1 MKKLVACLLSVAT
14 MVATLYTP
22 AFAYEGQPLG
32 RNVAYNRTVNVSNSF
47 NTNEYNK
54 PDFLTDGNLERGYQ
68 TACVSS
74 NKDNPYED
82 PQTWS
87 IDLGRSYEI
96 DKIVLYW
103 ENAAAK
109 KYKIYVSENKTDW
122 MEVASEEAGEKGRF
136 KYDFAP
142 TNARYVKIELEE
154 RTMEIYGYCMYE
166 WQIFTVGSVE
176 EKEMPNLAKNATAVA
191 SSDDGE
197 NSAEKAIDGDEGTM
211 WRTEYIQDPTVTDE
225 EKADENIT
233 LSWNSPQTFDTVK
246 VKWGG
251 GYMKGY
257 KLQTS
262 DDGETWTDMYEVTSG
277 IASEYRNIRLKEAVT
292 TSHLRLQGITFGAYC
307 FEIYEIQVYDQTNV
321 PVESINLNYT
331 SKKLN
336 LDKEEDNKVELEYK
350 LSPFNTSQT
359 DIVWSSSN
367 EAVAEVKN
375 GVVTGKS
382 VGTAIITIASK
393 DNPNVNKECIVNV
406 SRELDKSTVT
416 AVKSDNNIRVNWSR
430 VAHASSYILSRYNKI
445 TGFVGKVYEGSD
457 TEFEDKDLLSG
468 KYVYTV
474 TAVVDKNDANANLYS
489 NSISEESEAV
499 IIPEPVTGIE
509 VANDYK
515 HMGLFVGGSG
525 KIRYSVLPGNATNTN
540 VTFKSLNEKVATVDA
555 NGVVTGVSE
564 GNADIVITTEEG
576 GFEAKC
582 TVRVDGI
589 DARGIERVGDKTVTM
604 GLNQTRQLQ
613 VKITPSDTTN
623 KNVQWTSSNNSVATV
638 DSNGVVTSKNSGSTI
653 ITATTHNGL
662 KTEFFIEVETP
673 VTNITLN
680 SNEINLNPGGT
691 FKLDA
696 TVNPSN
702 ASNKNIKWISANES
716 IATVDQSGNVAA
728 DVAGTTYISAVS
740 ADGKVVATCTV
751 NVSKPVVT
759 KPAKVKIKSAKKK
772 GKKVTLKWKKISDA
786 AGYVVYMKTN
796 SGKFK
801 AVKTVK
807 KAKKV
812 KAVISL
818 KKGNKYSFKIRA
830 YKLDEETNVYG
841 AYSKIKKVQIGQ
853 LLSKISF
860 MPRISR
866 NS

>member
-87 IDLGRSYEI
+87 MDLGRSYEI
-96 DKIVLYW
+96 DKVVLYW

-176 EKEMPNLAKNATAVA
+176 EKEMPNLAENATAVS

-225 EKADENIT
+225 EKANENIT

-336 LDKEEDNKVELEYK
+336 LDKKEDNKVELEYN
-350 LSPFNTSQT
+350 LAPSNTSQT
-359 DIVWSSSN
+359 DVVWSSSN

-375 GVVTGKS
+375 GVVAGKS
-382 VGTAIITIASK
+382 VGRADITIASK
-393 DNPNVNKECIVNV
+393 DNPNVKKTCVVYV
-406 SRELDKSTVT
+406 SKELDKSKVT
-416 AVKSDNNIRVNWSR
+416 AVRNDKNINVNWTK
-430 VAHASSYILSRYNKI
+430 VAHASSYVLSRYNKS
-445 TGFVGKVYEGSD
+445 TGIVNDIYEG
-457 TEFEDKDLLSG
+457 TYTAFEDKDLTSG

-474 TAVVDKNDANANLYS
+474 KAIVDENAADANLYS
-489 NSISEESEAV
+489 NSVSEESEAV
-499 IIPEPVTGIE
+499 IIPESVTGIE
-509 VANDYK
+509 VANDYQ

-525 KIRYSVLPGNATNTN
+525 KIRYSVLPSNATNTN

-638 DSNGVVTSKNSGSTI
+638 DSNGVVISKNSGSTI

-716 IATVDQSGNVAA
+716 IATVDKSGNVTA

-807 KAKKV
+807 KAKTV

-841 AYSKIKKVQIGQ
+841 AYSKIKKV
-853 LLSKISF
+853 K
-860 MPRISR
+860 M
-866 NS
+866 

>member
-87 IDLGRSYEI
+87 MDLGRSYEI
-96 DKIVLYW
+96 DKVVLYW

-109 KYKIYVSENKTDW
+109 KYKIYVSENKIDW

-176 EKEMPNLAKNATAVA
+176 EKEMPNLAENATAVS

-225 EKADENIT
+225 EKANENIT

-257 KLQTS
+257 KLQIS

-336 LDKEEDNKVELEYK
+336 LDKKEDNKVELEYN
-350 LSPFNTSQT
+350 LAPSNTSQT
-359 DIVWSSSN
+359 DVVWSSSN

-375 GVVTGKS
+375 GVVAGKS
-382 VGTAIITIASK
+382 VGRADITIASK
-393 DNPNVNKECIVNV
+393 DNPNVKKTCVVYV
-406 SRELDKSTVT
+406 SKELDKSKVT
-416 AVKSDNNIRVNWSR
+416 AVRNDKNINVNWTK
-430 VAHASSYILSRYNKI
+430 VAHASSYVLSRYNKS
-445 TGFVGKVYEGSD
+445 TGIVNDIYEGTD
-457 TEFEDKDLLSG
+457 TTFEDKDLTSG

-474 TAVVDKNDANANLYS
+474 KAIVDENAADANLYS
-489 NSISEESEAV
+489 NSVSEESEAV
-499 IIPEPVTGIE
+499 IIPESVTGIE
-509 VANDYK
+509 VANDYQ

-525 KIRYSVLPGNATNTN
+525 KIRYSVLPSNATNTN

-638 DSNGVVTSKNSGSTI
+638 DSNGVVISKNSGSTI

-673 VTNITLN
+673 VTSITLN

-716 IATVDQSGNVAA
+716 IATVDQSGNVTA

-740 ADGKVVATCTV
+740 ADGKVVATCTL

-807 KAKKV
+807 KAKTV

-841 AYSKIKKVQIGQ
+841 AYSKIKKV
-853 LLSKISF
+853 K
-860 MPRISR
+860 M
-866 NS
+866 

>member
-32 RNVAYNRTVNVSNSF
+32 RNVAYKRTVNVSNSF

-87 IDLGRSYEI
+87 MDLGRSYEI
-96 DKIVLYW
+96 DKVVLYW

-176 EKEMPNLAKNATAVA
+176 EKEMPNLAENATAVS

-225 EKADENIT
+225 EKANENIT

-336 LDKEEDNKVELEYK
+336 LDKKEDNKVELEYN
-350 LSPFNTSQT
+350 LAPSNTSQT
-359 DIVWSSSN
+359 DVVWSSSN

-375 GVVTGKS
+375 GVVAGKS
-382 VGTAIITIASK
+382 VGRADITIASK
-393 DNPNVNKECIVNV
+393 DNPNVKKTCVVYV
-406 SRELDKSTVT
+406 SKELDKSKVT
-416 AVKSDNNIRVNWSR
+416 AVINDKNINVNWTK
-430 VAHASSYILSRYNKI
+430 VAHASSYVLSRYNKS
-445 TGFVGKVYEGSD
+445 TGIVNDIYEGTD
-457 TEFEDKDLLSG
+457 TAFEDKDLTSG

-474 TAVVDKNDANANLYS
+474 KAIVDENAADANLYS
-489 NSISEESEAV
+489 NSVSEESEAV
-499 IIPEPVTGIE
+499 IIPESVTGIE
-509 VANDYK
+509 VANDYQ

-525 KIRYSVLPGNATNTN
+525 KIRYSVIPSNATNTN
-540 VTFKSLNEKVATVDA
+540 VTFKSLNEKVAIVDA

-638 DSNGVVTSKNSGSTI
+638 DSNGVVISKNSGSTI

-716 IATVDQSGNVAA
+716 IATVDQSGNVTA

-807 KAKKV
+807 KAKTV

-841 AYSKIKKVQIGQ
+841 AYSKIKKV
-853 LLSKISF
+853 K
-860 MPRISR
+860 M
-866 NS
+866 

>member
-14 MVATLYTP
+14 MVATLYIP

-87 IDLGRSYEI
+87 MDLGRSYEI
-96 DKIVLYW
+96 DKVVLYW

-176 EKEMPNLAKNATAVA
+176 EKEMPNLAENATAVA

-225 EKADENIT
+225 EKANENIT

-336 LDKEEDNKVELEYK
+336 LDKKEDNKVELEYNIAP
-350 LSPFNTSQT
+350 SNTSQT
-359 DIVWSSSN
+359 DVVWSSSN

-375 GVVTGKS
+375 GVVAGKS
-382 VGTAIITIASK
+382 VGRADITIASK
-393 DNPNVNKECIVNV
+393 DNPNVKKTCVVYV
-406 SRELDKSTVT
+406 SKELDKSKVT
-416 AVKSDNNIRVNWSR
+416 AVRNDKNINVNWTK
-430 VAHASSYILSRYNKI
+430 VAHASSYVLSRYNKS
-445 TGFVGKVYEGSD
+445 TGIVNDIYEGTD
-457 TEFEDKDLLSG
+457 TAFEDKDLTSG

-474 TAVVDKNDANANLYS
+474 KAIVDENAADANLYS
-489 NSISEESEAV
+489 NSVSEESEAV
-499 IIPEPVTGIE
+499 IIPESVTGIE
-509 VANDYK
+509 VANDYQ

-525 KIRYSVLPGNATNTN
+525 KIRYSVLPSNATNTN
-540 VTFKSLNEKVATVDA
+540 VTFKSLNEKVAIVDA

-638 DSNGVVTSKNSGSTI
+638 DSNGVVISKNSGSTI

-716 IATVDQSGNVAA
+716 IATVDQSGNVTA

-807 KAKKV
+807 KAKTV

-841 AYSKIKKVQIGQ
+841 AYSKIKKV
-853 LLSKISF
+853 K
-860 MPRISR
+860 M
-866 NS
+866 

>member
-87 IDLGRSYEI
+87 MDLGRSYEI
-96 DKIVLYW
+96 DKVVLYW

-176 EKEMPNLAKNATAVA
+176 EKEMPNLAENATAVS

-225 EKADENIT
+225 EKANENIT

-257 KLQTS
+257 KLQIS

-336 LDKEEDNKVELEYK
+336 LDKEEDNKVELEYN
-350 LSPFNTSQT
+350 LAPSNTSQT
-359 DIVWSSSN
+359 DVVWSSSN

-375 GVVTGKS
+375 GVVAGKS
-382 VGTAIITIASK
+382 VGRADITIASK
-393 DNPNVNKECIVNV
+393 DNPNVKKTCVVYV
-406 SRELDKSTVT
+406 SKELDKSKVT
-416 AVKSDNNIRVNWSR
+416 AVRNDKNINVNWTK
-430 VAHASSYILSRYNKI
+430 VAHASSYVLSRYNKS
-445 TGFVGKVYEGSD
+445 TGIVNDIYEGTD
-457 TEFEDKDLLSG
+457 TAFEDKDLTSG

-474 TAVVDKNDANANLYS
+474 KAIVDENDADANLYS
-489 NSISEESEAV
+489 NSVSEESEAV
-499 IIPEPVTGIE
+499 IIPESVTGIE
-509 VANDYK
+509 VANDYQ

-525 KIRYSVLPGNATNTN
+525 KIRYSVLPSNATNTN
-540 VTFKSLNEKVATVDA
+540 VTFKSLNEKVAIVDA

-589 DARGIERVGDKTVTM
+589 YARGIERVGDKTVTM

-638 DSNGVVTSKNSGSTI
+638 DSNGVVISKNSGSTI

-716 IATVDQSGNVAA
+716 IATVDQSGNVTA

-740 ADGKVVATCTV
+740 ADGKVIATCTV

-807 KAKKV
+807 KAKTV

-841 AYSKIKKVQIGQ
+841 AYSKIKKV
-853 LLSKISF
+853 K
-860 MPRISR
+860 M
-866 NS
+866 

>member
-87 IDLGRSYEI
+87 MDLGRSYEI
-96 DKIVLYW
+96 DKVVLYW

-176 EKEMPNLAKNATAVA
+176 EKEMPNLAENATAVA

-225 EKADENIT
+225 EKANENIT

-336 LDKEEDNKVELEYK
+336 LDKEEDNKVELEYN
-350 LSPFNTSQT
+350 LAPSNTSQT
-359 DIVWSSSN
+359 DVVWSSSN

-375 GVVTGKS
+375 GVVAGKS
-382 VGTAIITIASK
+382 VGRADITIVSK
-393 DNPNVNKECIVNV
+393 DNPNVKKTCVVYV
-406 SRELDKSTVT
+406 SKELDKSKVT
-416 AVKSDNNIRVNWSR
+416 AVRNDKNINVNWTK
-430 VAHASSYILSRYNKI
+430 VAHASSYVLSRYNKS
-445 TGFVGKVYEGSD
+445 TGIVNDIYEGTD
-457 TEFEDKDLLSG
+457 TAFEDKDLTSG

-474 TAVVDKNDANANLYS
+474 KAIVDENAADANLYS
-489 NSISEESEAV
+489 NSVSEESEAV

-509 VANDYK
+509 VANDYQ

-525 KIRYSVLPGNATNTN
+525 KIRYSVLPSNATNTN
-540 VTFKSLNEKVATVDA
+540 VTFKSLNEKVAIVDA

-716 IATVDQSGNVAA
+716 IATVDQSGNVTA

-807 KAKKV
+807 KAKTV

-841 AYSKIKKVQIGQ
+841 AYSKIKKV
-853 LLSKISF
+853 K
-860 MPRISR
+860 M
-866 NS
+866 

>member
-14 MVATLYTP
+14 MVTTLYTP

-87 IDLGRSYEI
+87 MDLGRSYEI
-96 DKIVLYW
+96 DKVVLYW

-176 EKEMPNLAKNATAVA
+176 EKEMPNLAENATAVA

-262 DDGETWTDMYEVTSG
+262 DDGEAWTGMYEVTSG

-336 LDKEEDNKVELEYK
+336 LDKEEDNKVELEYN
-350 LSPFNTSQT
+350 LSPSNTSQT

-375 GVVTGKS
+375 GVVAGKS
-382 VGTAIITIASK
+382 VGRADITIASK
-393 DNPNVNKECIVNV
+393 DNPNVKKACVVYV
-406 SRELDKSTVT
+406 SKELDKSKVT
-416 AVKSDNNIRVNWSR
+416 AVRNDKNINVNWTK
-430 VAHASSYILSRYNKI
+430 VAHASSYVLSRYNKI
-445 TGFVGKVYEGSD
+445 TGIVNDIYEGTD
-457 TEFEDKDLLSG
+457 TAFEDKDLTSG

-474 TAVVDKNDANANLYS
+474 KAILDENEADANLYS
-489 NSISEESEAV
+489 NSVSEESEAV

-509 VANDYK
+509 VANDYQ

-716 IATVDQSGNVAA
+716 IATVDQSGNVTA

-841 AYSKIKKVQIGQ
+841 AYSKIKKV
-853 LLSKISF
+853 K
-860 MPRISR
+860 M
-866 NS
+866 

>member
-87 IDLGRSYEI
+87 MDLGRSYEI
-96 DKIVLYW
+96 DKVVLYW

-176 EKEMPNLAKNATAVA
+176 EKEMPNLAENATAVA

-225 EKADENIT
+225 EKANENIT

-262 DDGETWTDMYEVTSG
+262 DDGEAWTDMYEGTSG

-321 PVESINLNYT
+321 PVENINLNYT

-336 LDKEEDNKVELEYK
+336 LDKEEDNKVELEYN
-350 LSPFNTSQT
+350 LAPSNTSQT
-359 DIVWSSSN
+359 DVVWSSSN

-375 GVVTGKS
+375 GVVAGKS
-382 VGTAIITIASK
+382 VGRADITIASK
-393 DNPNVNKECIVNV
+393 DNPNVKKTCVVYV
-406 SRELDKSTVT
+406 SKELDNSKVT
-416 AVKSDNNIRVNWSR
+416 AVRNDKNINVNWTK
-430 VAHASSYILSRYNKI
+430 VAHASSYVLSRYNKS
-445 TGFVGKVYEGSD
+445 TGIVNDIYEGTD
-457 TEFEDKDLLSG
+457 TGFEDKDLTSG

-474 TAVVDKNDANANLYS
+474 KAIVDENAADANLYS
-489 NSISEESEAV
+489 NSVSEESEAV
-499 IIPEPVTGIE
+499 IIPESVTGIE
-509 VANDYK
+509 VANDYQ

-525 KIRYSVLPGNATNTN
+525 KIRYSVLPSNATNTN
-540 VTFKSLNEKVATVDA
+540 VTFKSLNEKVAIVDA

-638 DSNGVVTSKNSGSTI
+638 DSNGVVISKNSGSTI

-716 IATVDQSGNVAA
+716 IATVDQSGNVTA

-807 KAKKV
+807 KAKTV

-841 AYSKIKKVQIGQ
+841 AYSKIKKV
-853 LLSKISF
+853 K
-860 MPRISR
+860 M
-866 NS
+866 

>member
-87 IDLGRSYEI
+87 MDLGRSYEI
-96 DKIVLYW
+96 DKVVLYW

-176 EKEMPNLAKNATAVA
+176 EKEMPNLAENAKAVS

-225 EKADENIT
+225 EKANENIT

-336 LDKEEDNKVELEYK
+336 LDKEEDNKVELEYN
-350 LSPFNTSQT
+350 LAPSNTSQP
-359 DIVWSSSN
+359 DVVWSSSN

-375 GVVTGKS
+375 GVVVGKS
-382 VGTAIITIASK
+382 VGRADITIASK
-393 DNPNVNKECIVNV
+393 DNPNVKKTCVVYV
-406 SRELDKSTVT
+406 SKELDKSKVT
-416 AVKSDNNIRVNWSR
+416 AVRNDKNINVNWTK
-430 VAHASSYILSRYNKI
+430 VAHASSYVLSRYNKS
-445 TGFVGKVYEGSD
+445 TGIVNDIYEGTD
-457 TEFEDKDLLSG
+457 TAFEDKDLTSG

-474 TAVVDKNDANANLYS
+474 KAIVDENDADANLYS
-489 NSISEESEAV
+489 NSVSEESEAV
-499 IIPEPVTGIE
+499 IIPESVTGIE
-509 VANDYK
+509 VANDYQ

-525 KIRYSVLPGNATNTN
+525 KIRYSVLPSNATNTN
-540 VTFKSLNEKVATVDA
+540 VTFKSLNEKVAIVDA

-680 SNEINLNPGGT
+680 SNEINLNQGGT

-716 IATVDQSGNVAA
+716 IATVDQSGNVTA

-740 ADGKVVATCTV
+740 ADGKVIATCTV

-807 KAKKV
+807 KAKTV

-841 AYSKIKKVQIGQ
+841 AYSKIKKV
-853 LLSKISF
+853 K
-860 MPRISR
+860 M
-866 NS
+866 

>member
-489 NSISEESEAV
+489 NSIREESEAV

-841 AYSKIKKVQIGQ
+841 AYSKIKKV
-853 LLSKISF
+853 K
-860 MPRISR
+860 M
-866 NS
+866 

>member
-68 TACVSS
+68 TACISS

-87 IDLGRSYEI
+87 MDLGRSYEI
-96 DKIVLYW
+96 DKVILYW

-176 EKEMPNLAKNATAVA
+176 EKEVPNLAENATAVA

-211 WRTEYIQDPTVTDE
+211 WRTEYIQDQTVTDE
-225 EKADENIT
+225 EKANENIT

-336 LDKEEDNKVELEYK
+336 LDKEEDNKVELEYNIAP
-350 LSPFNTSQT
+350 SNTSQT
-359 DIVWSSSN
+359 DVVWSSSN

-375 GVVTGKS
+375 GVVAGKS
-382 VGTAIITIASK
+382 VGRADITIASK
-393 DNPNVNKECIVNV
+393 DNQNVKKTCVVYV
-406 SRELDKSTVT
+406 SKELDKSKVT
-416 AVKSDNNIRVNWSR
+416 AVRNDKNINVNWTK
-430 VAHASSYILSRYNKI
+430 VAYASSYVLSRYNKI
-445 TGFVGKVYEGSD
+445 TGIVNDIYEGTD
-457 TEFEDKDLLSG
+457 TAFEDKDLTSG

-474 TAVVDKNDANANLYS
+474 KAILDENEADANLYS
-489 NSISEESEAV
+489 NSVSEESEAV

-509 VANDYK
+509 VANDYQ

-662 KTEFFIEVETP
+662 KTEFFIEVETS

-740 ADGKVVATCTV
+740 ADGKAVATCTV

-807 KAKKV
+807 KAKTV

-841 AYSKIKKVQIGQ
+841 AYSKIKKV
-853 LLSKISF
+853 K
-860 MPRISR
+860 M
-866 NS
+866 

>member
-82 PQTWS
+82 SQTWS
-87 IDLGRSYEI
+87 MDLGRSYEI
-96 DKIVLYW
+96 DKVVLYW

-176 EKEMPNLAKNATAVA
+176 EKEMPNLAENATAVS

-225 EKADENIT
+225 EKANENIT

-257 KLQTS
+257 KLQIS

-292 TSHLRLQGITFGAYC
+292 TSHLRLQCITFGAYC

-336 LDKEEDNKVELEYK
+336 LDKEEDNKVELEYN
-350 LSPFNTSQT
+350 LAPSNTSQT
-359 DIVWSSSN
+359 DVVWSSSN

-375 GVVTGKS
+375 GVVAGKS
-382 VGTAIITIASK
+382 VGRADITIASK
-393 DNPNVNKECIVNV
+393 DNPNVKKTCVVYV
-406 SRELDKSTVT
+406 SKELDKSKVT
-416 AVKSDNNIRVNWSR
+416 AVRNDKNINVNWTK
-430 VAHASSYILSRYNKI
+430 VAHASSYVLSRYNKS
-445 TGFVGKVYEGSD
+445 TGIVNDIYEGTD
-457 TEFEDKDLLSG
+457 TTFEDKDLTSG

-474 TAVVDKNDANANLYS
+474 KAIVDENAADANLYS
-489 NSISEESEAV
+489 NSVSEESEAV
-499 IIPEPVTGIE
+499 IIPESVTGIE
-509 VANDYK
+509 VANDYQ

-525 KIRYSVLPGNATNTN
+525 KIRYSVLPSNATNTN

-638 DSNGVVTSKNSGSTI
+638 DSNGVVISKNSGSTI

-716 IATVDQSGNVAA
+716 IATVDQSGNVTA

-807 KAKKV
+807 KAKTV

-841 AYSKIKKVQIGQ
+841 AYSKIKKV
-853 LLSKISF
+853 K
-860 MPRISR
+860 M
-866 NS
+866 

>member
-87 IDLGRSYEI
+87 MDLGRSYEI
-96 DKIVLYW
+96 DKVVLYW

-176 EKEMPNLAKNATAVA
+176 EKEMPNLAENATAVA

-225 EKADENIT
+225 EKANENIT

-331 SKKLN
+331 SKNLN
-336 LDKEEDNKVELEYK
+336 LDKEEDNKVELEYNIAP
-350 LSPFNTSQT
+350 SNTSQT
-359 DIVWSSSN
+359 DVVWSSSN

-375 GVVTGKS
+375 GVVAGKS
-382 VGTAIITIASK
+382 VGRADITIASK
-393 DNPNVNKECIVNV
+393 DNPNVKKTCVVYV
-406 SRELDKSTVT
+406 SKELDKSKVT
-416 AVKSDNNIRVNWSR
+416 AVRNDKNINVNWTK
-430 VAHASSYILSRYNKI
+430 VAHASSYVLSRYNKS
-445 TGFVGKVYEGSD
+445 TGIVNDIYEGTD
-457 TEFEDKDLLSG
+457 TAFEDKDLTSG

-474 TAVVDKNDANANLYS
+474 KAIVDENAADANLYS
-489 NSISEESEAV
+489 NSVSEESEAV
-499 IIPEPVTGIE
+499 IIPESVTGIE
-509 VANDYK
+509 VANDYQ

-525 KIRYSVLPGNATNTN
+525 KIRYSVIPSNATNTN

-638 DSNGVVTSKNSGSTI
+638 DSNGVVISKNSGSTI

-716 IATVDQSGNVAA
+716 IATVDQSGNVTA

-807 KAKKV
+807 KAKTV

-841 AYSKIKKVQIGQ
+841 AYSKIKKV
-853 LLSKISF
+853 K
-860 MPRISR
+860 M
-866 NS
+866 

>member
-1 MKKLVACLLSVAT
+1 
-14 MVATLYTP
+14 
-22 AFAYEGQPLG
+22 
-32 RNVAYNRTVNVSNSF
+32 
-47 NTNEYNK
+47 
-54 PDFLTDGNLERGYQ
+54 
-68 TACVSS
+68 
-74 NKDNPYED
+74 
-82 PQTWS
+82 
-87 IDLGRSYEI
+87 
-96 DKIVLYW
+96 
-103 ENAAAK
+103 
-109 KYKIYVSENKTDW
+109 
-122 MEVASEEAGEKGRF
+122 
-136 KYDFAP
+136 
-142 TNARYVKIELEE
+142 
-154 RTMEIYGYCMYE
+154 MEIYGYCMYE

-176 EKEMPNLAKNATAVA
+176 EKEMPNLAENATAVA

-225 EKADENIT
+225 EKANENIT

-336 LDKEEDNKVELEYK
+336 LDKEEDNKVELEYN
-350 LSPFNTSQT
+350 LAPSNTSQT
-359 DIVWSSSN
+359 DVVWSSSN

-375 GVVTGKS
+375 GVVAGKS
-382 VGTAIITIASK
+382 VGRADITIASK
-393 DNPNVNKECIVNV
+393 DNPNVKKTCVVYV
-406 SRELDKSTVT
+406 SKELDKSKVT
-416 AVKSDNNIRVNWSR
+416 AVRNDKNINVNWTK
-430 VAHASSYILSRYNKI
+430 VAHASSYVLSRYNKS
-445 TGFVGKVYEGSD
+445 TGIVNDIYEGTD
-457 TEFEDKDLLSG
+457 TAFEDKDLTSG

-474 TAVVDKNDANANLYS
+474 KAIVDENAADANLYS
-489 NSISEESEAV
+489 NSVSEESEAV
-499 IIPEPVTGIE
+499 IIPESVTGIE
-509 VANDYK
+509 VANDYQ

-525 KIRYSVLPGNATNTN
+525 KIRYSVIPSNATNTN
-540 VTFKSLNEKVATVDA
+540 VTFKSLNEKVAIVDA

-638 DSNGVVTSKNSGSTI
+638 DSNGVVISKNSGSTI

-716 IATVDQSGNVAA
+716 IATVDQSGNVTA

-807 KAKKV
+807 KAKTV

-841 AYSKIKKVQIGQ
+841 AYSKIKKV
-853 LLSKISF
+853 K
-860 MPRISR
+860 M
-866 NS
+866 

>member
-87 IDLGRSYEI
+87 MDLGRSYEI
-96 DKIVLYW
+96 DKVVLYW

-176 EKEMPNLAKNATAVA
+176 EKEMPNLAENATAVS

-225 EKADENIT
+225 EKANENIT

-257 KLQTS
+257 KLQIS

-336 LDKEEDNKVELEYK
+336 LDKEEDNKVELEYN
-350 LSPFNTSQT
+350 LAPSNTSQT
-359 DIVWSSSN
+359 DVVWSSSN

-375 GVVTGKS
+375 GVVAGKS
-382 VGTAIITIASK
+382 VGRADITIASK
-393 DNPNVNKECIVNV
+393 DNPNVKKTCVVYV
-406 SRELDKSTVT
+406 SKELDKSKVT
-416 AVKSDNNIRVNWSR
+416 AVRNDKNINVNWTK
-430 VAHASSYILSRYNKI
+430 VAHTSSYVLSRYNKS
-445 TGFVGKVYEGSD
+445 TGIVNDIYEGTD
-457 TEFEDKDLLSG
+457 TAFEDKDLTSG

-474 TAVVDKNDANANLYS
+474 KAIVDENAADANLYS
-489 NSISEESEAV
+489 NSVSEESEAV

-509 VANDYK
+509 VANDYQ

-525 KIRYSVLPGNATNTN
+525 KIRYSVIPSNATNTN
-540 VTFKSLNEKVATVDA
+540 VTFKSLNEKVAIVDA

-638 DSNGVVTSKNSGSTI
+638 DSNGVVISKNSGSTI

-716 IATVDQSGNVAA
+716 IATVDQSGNVTA
-728 DVAGTTYISAVS
+728 DVAGTTYIFAVS

-807 KAKKV
+807 KAKTV

-841 AYSKIKKVQIGQ
+841 AYSKIKKV
-853 LLSKISF
+853 K
-860 MPRISR
+860 M
-866 NS
+866 

>member
-82 PQTWS
+82 SQTWS
-87 IDLGRSYEI
+87 MDLGRSYEI
-96 DKIVLYW
+96 DKVVLYW

-176 EKEMPNLAKNATAVA
+176 EKEMPNLAENATAVA

-225 EKADENIT
+225 EKANENIT

-336 LDKEEDNKVELEYK
+336 LDKNEDNKVELEYN
-350 LSPFNTSQT
+350 LAPSNTSQT
-359 DIVWSSSN
+359 DVVWSSSN

-375 GVVTGKS
+375 GVVAGKS
-382 VGTAIITIASK
+382 VGRADITIASK
-393 DNPNVNKECIVNV
+393 DNPNVKKTCVVYV
-406 SRELDKSTVT
+406 SKELDKSKVT
-416 AVKSDNNIRVNWSR
+416 AVRNDKNINVNWTK
-430 VAHASSYILSRYNKI
+430 VAHASSYVLSRYNKS
-445 TGFVGKVYEGSD
+445 TGIVNDIYEGTD
-457 TEFEDKDLLSG
+457 TAFEDKDLTSG

-474 TAVVDKNDANANLYS
+474 KAIVDENAADANLYS
-489 NSISEESEAV
+489 NSVSEESEAV
-499 IIPEPVTGIE
+499 IIPESVTGIE
-509 VANDYK
+509 VANDYQ

-525 KIRYSVLPGNATNTN
+525 KIRYSVLPSNATNTN
-540 VTFKSLNEKVATVDA
+540 VTFKSLNEKVAIVDA

-638 DSNGVVTSKNSGSTI
+638 DSNGVVISKNSGSTI

-716 IATVDQSGNVAA
+716 IATVDQSGNVTA

-807 KAKKV
+807 KAKTV

-818 KKGNKYSFKIRA
+818 KEGNKYSFKIRA

-841 AYSKIKKVQIGQ
+841 AYSKIKKV
-853 LLSKISF
+853 K
-860 MPRISR
+860 M
-866 NS
+866 

>member
-22 AFAYEGQPLG
+22 ALAYDGQPLG
-32 RNVAYNRTVNVSNSF
+32 ENVAYRRTVDVSNSF

-54 PDFLTDGNLERGYQ
+54 PDFLTDGNLDRGYQ
-68 TACVSS
+68 TACVST

-87 IDLGRSYEI
+87 MDLGRSYEI
-96 DKIVLYW
+96 DKVVLYW

-176 EKEMPNLAKNATAVA
+176 EKEMPNLAENATAVA

-336 LDKEEDNKVELEYK
+336 LDKEEDNKVELEYNIAP
-350 LSPFNTSQT
+350 SNTSQT

-375 GVVTGKS
+375 GVVAGKS
-382 VGTAIITIASK
+382 VGRADITIASK
-393 DNPNVNKECIVNV
+393 DNPNVKKTCVVYV
-406 SRELDKSTVT
+406 SKELDKSKVT
-416 AVKSDNNIRVNWSR
+416 AVRNDKNINVNWTK
-430 VAHASSYILSRYNKI
+430 VAHASSYVLSRYNKS
-445 TGFVGKVYEGSD
+445 TGIVNDIYEGTD
-457 TEFEDKDLLSG
+457 TAFEDKDLTSG
-468 KYVYTV
+468 KYIYTV
-474 TAVVDKNDANANLYS
+474 KAIVDENEADANLYS
-489 NSISEESEAV
+489 NSVSEESEAV

-509 VANDYK
+509 VANDYQ

-525 KIRYSVLPGNATNTN
+525 KIRYSVLPGNSTNTN

-716 IATVDQSGNVAA
+716 IATVDQSGNVTA

-841 AYSKIKKVQIGQ
+841 AYSKIKKV
-853 LLSKISF
+853 K
-860 MPRISR
+860 M
-866 NS
+866 

>member
-87 IDLGRSYEI
+87 MDLGRSYEI
-96 DKIVLYW
+96 DKVVLYW

-176 EKEMPNLAKNATAVA
+176 EKEMPNLAENATAVA

-211 WRTEYIQDPTVTDE
+211 WRTEYIQDSTVTDE
-225 EKADENIT
+225 EKANENIT

-336 LDKEEDNKVELEYK
+336 LDKEEDNKVELEYN
-350 LSPFNTSQT
+350 LAPSNTSQT
-359 DIVWSSSN
+359 DVVWSSSN

-375 GVVTGKS
+375 GVVEGKS
-382 VGTAIITIASK
+382 VGRADITIASK
-393 DNPNVNKECIVNV
+393 DNPNVKKTCVVYV
-406 SRELDKSTVT
+406 SKELDKSKVT
-416 AVKSDNNIRVNWSR
+416 AVRNDKIINVNWKK
-430 VAHASSYILSRYNKI
+430 VAHASSYVLSRYNKS
-445 TGFVGKVYEGSD
+445 TGIVNDIYEGTD
-457 TEFEDKDLLSG
+457 TAFEDKDLTSG

-474 TAVVDKNDANANLYS
+474 KAIVDENDADANLYS
-489 NSISEESEAV
+489 NSVSEESEAV
-499 IIPEPVTGIE
+499 IIPESVTGIE
-509 VANDYK
+509 VANDYQ

-525 KIRYSVLPGNATNTN
+525 KIRYSVLPSNATNTN
-540 VTFKSLNEKVATVDA
+540 VTFKSLNEKVAIVDA

-589 DARGIERVGDKTVTM
+589 YARGIERVGDKTVTM

-638 DSNGVVTSKNSGSTI
+638 DSNGVVISKNSGSTI

-716 IATVDQSGNVAA
+716 IATVDQSGNVTA

-807 KAKKV
+807 KAKTV

-841 AYSKIKKVQIGQ
+841 AYSKIKKV
-853 LLSKISF
+853 K
-860 MPRISR
+860 M
-866 NS
+866 

>member
-87 IDLGRSYEI
+87 MDLGRSYEI
-96 DKIVLYW
+96 DKVVLYW

-109 KYKIYVSENKTDW
+109 KYKIYVSENKIDW

-176 EKEMPNLAKNATAVA
+176 EKEMPNLAENATAVS

-225 EKADENIT
+225 EKANENIT

-257 KLQTS
+257 KLQIS

-336 LDKEEDNKVELEYK
+336 LDKKEDNKVELEYN
-350 LSPFNTSQT
+350 LAPSNTSQT
-359 DIVWSSSN
+359 DVVWSSSN

-375 GVVTGKS
+375 GVVAGKS
-382 VGTAIITIASK
+382 VGRADITIASK
-393 DNPNVNKECIVNV
+393 DNPNVKKTCVVYV
-406 SRELDKSTVT
+406 SKELDKSKVT
-416 AVKSDNNIRVNWSR
+416 AVRNDKNINVNWTK
-430 VAHASSYILSRYNKI
+430 VAHASSYVLSRYNKS
-445 TGFVGKVYEGSD
+445 TGIVNDIYEGTD
-457 TEFEDKDLLSG
+457 TTFEDKDLTSG

-474 TAVVDKNDANANLYS
+474 KAIVDENAADANLYS
-489 NSISEESEAV
+489 NSVSEESEAV
-499 IIPEPVTGIE
+499 IIPESVTGIE
-509 VANDYK
+509 VANDYQ

-525 KIRYSVLPGNATNTN
+525 KIRYSVLPSNATNTN

-638 DSNGVVTSKNSGSTI
+638 DSNGVVISKNSGSTI

-716 IATVDQSGNVAA
+716 IATVDQSGNVTA

-740 ADGKVVATCTV
+740 ADGKVVATCTL

-807 KAKKV
+807 KAKTV

-841 AYSKIKKVQIGQ
+841 AYSKIKKV
-853 LLSKISF
+853 K
-860 MPRISR
+860 M
-866 NS
+866 

>member
-14 MVATLYTP
+14 MVTTLYTP

-87 IDLGRSYEI
+87 MDLGRSYEI
-96 DKIVLYW
+96 DKVILYW

-176 EKEMPNLAKNATAVA
+176 EKEVPNLAENATAVA

-211 WRTEYIQDPTVTDE
+211 WRTEYIQDQTVTDE
-225 EKADENIT
+225 EKANENIT

-336 LDKEEDNKVELEYK
+336 LDKEEDNKVELEYN
-350 LSPFNTSQT
+350 LSPSNTSQT

-375 GVVTGKS
+375 GVVAGKS
-382 VGTAIITIASK
+382 VGRADITIASK
-393 DNPNVNKECIVNV
+393 DNPNVKKTCVVYV
-406 SRELDKSTVT
+406 SKELDKSKVT
-416 AVKSDNNIRVNWSR
+416 AVRNDKNINVNWTK
-430 VAHASSYILSRYNKI
+430 VAHASSYVLSRYNKI
-445 TGFVGKVYEGSD
+445 TGIVNDIYEGTD
-457 TEFEDKDLLSG
+457 TAFEDKDLTSG

-474 TAVVDKNDANANLYS
+474 KAILDENEADANLYS
-489 NSISEESEAV
+489 NSVSEESEAV

-509 VANDYK
+509 VANDYQ

-662 KTEFFIEVETP
+662 KTEFFIEVETS

-716 IATVDQSGNVAA
+716 IATVDQSGNVTA

-740 ADGKVVATCTV
+740 ADGKVIATCTV

-841 AYSKIKKVQIGQ
+841 AYSKIKKV
-853 LLSKISF
+853 K
-860 MPRISR
+860 M
-866 NS
+866 

>member
-22 AFAYEGQPLG
+22 ALAYDGQPLG
-32 RNVAYNRTVNVSNSF
+32 ENVAYRRTVDVSNSF

-54 PDFLTDGNLERGYQ
+54 PDFLTDGNLDRGYQ

-87 IDLGRSYEI
+87 MDLGRSYEI

-142 TNARYVKIELEE
+142 TNARYVKIKLEE

-176 EKEMPNLAKNATAVA
+176 EKEVPNLAENATAVA

-211 WRTEYIQDPTVTDE
+211 WRTEYIQDQTVTDE
-225 EKADENIT
+225 EKANENIT

-336 LDKEEDNKVELEYK
+336 LDKEEDNKVELEYNIAP
-350 LSPFNTSQT
+350 SNTSQT
-359 DIVWSSSN
+359 DVVWSSSN

-375 GVVTGKS
+375 GVVAGKS
-382 VGTAIITIASK
+382 VGRADITIASK
-393 DNPNVNKECIVNV
+393 DNPNVKKICVVYV
-406 SRELDKSTVT
+406 SKELDKSKVT
-416 AVKSDNNIRVNWSR
+416 AVRNDKNINVNWTK
-430 VAHASSYILSRYNKI
+430 VAHASSYVLSRYNKI
-445 TGFVGKVYEGSD
+445 TGIVNDIYEGTD
-457 TEFEDKDLLSG
+457 TAFEDKDLTSG

-474 TAVVDKNDANANLYS
+474 KAIVDENDADTNLYS
-489 NSISEESEAV
+489 NSVSEESEAV

-509 VANDYK
+509 VANDYQ

-540 VTFKSLNEKVATVDA
+540 ATFKSLNEKVATVDA

-604 GLNQTRQLQ
+604 GLNQTSQLQ

-638 DSNGVVTSKNSGSTI
+638 DSNGGVTSKNSGSTI
-653 ITATTHNGL
+653 ITVTTHNGL

-696 TVNPSN
+696 TVNSSN

-807 KAKKV
+807 KAKTV

-841 AYSKIKKVQIGQ
+841 AYSKIKKV
-853 LLSKISF
+853 K
-860 MPRISR
+860 M
-866 NS
+866 

>member
-87 IDLGRSYEI
+87 MDLGRSYEI
-96 DKIVLYW
+96 DKVVLYW

-176 EKEMPNLAKNATAVA
+176 EKEMPNLAENATAVS

-225 EKADENIT
+225 EKANENIT

-336 LDKEEDNKVELEYK
+336 LDKKEDNKVELEYN
-350 LSPFNTSQT
+350 LAPSNTSQT
-359 DIVWSSSN
+359 DVVWSSSN

-375 GVVTGKS
+375 GVVAGKS
-382 VGTAIITIASK
+382 VGRADITIASK
-393 DNPNVNKECIVNV
+393 DNPNVKKTCVVYV
-406 SRELDKSTVT
+406 SKELDKSKVT
-416 AVKSDNNIRVNWSR
+416 AVINDKNINVNWTK
-430 VAHASSYILSRYNKI
+430 VAHASSYVLSRYNKS
-445 TGFVGKVYEGSD
+445 TGIVNDIYEGTD
-457 TEFEDKDLLSG
+457 TAFEDKDLTSG

-474 TAVVDKNDANANLYS
+474 KAIVDENAADANLYS
-489 NSISEESEAV
+489 NSVSEESEAV
-499 IIPEPVTGIE
+499 IIPESVTGIE
-509 VANDYK
+509 VANDYQ

-525 KIRYSVLPGNATNTN
+525 KIRYSVIPSNATNTN
-540 VTFKSLNEKVATVDA
+540 VTFKSLNEKVAIVDA

-716 IATVDQSGNVAA
+716 IATVDQSGNVTA

-807 KAKKV
+807 KAKTV

-841 AYSKIKKVQIGQ
+841 AYSKIKKV
-853 LLSKISF
+853 K
-860 MPRISR
+860 M
-866 NS
+866 

>member
-74 NKDNPYED
+74 NKDNSYED

-176 EKEMPNLAKNATAVA
+176 EKEMSNLAENATAVA

-211 WRTEYIQDPTVTDE
+211 WRTEYIQDPKVTDE

-321 PVESINLNYT
+321 SVESINLNYT

-589 DARGIERVGDKTVTM
+589 DARDIERVGDKTVTM

-623 KNVQWTSSNNSVATV
+623 KNVQWTSSNNSVTTV

-716 IATVDQSGNVAA
+716 IATVDRSGNVTA

-841 AYSKIKKVQIGQ
+841 AYSKIKKV
-853 LLSKISF
+853 K
-860 MPRISR
+860 M
-866 NS
+866 

>member
-87 IDLGRSYEI
+87 MDLGRSYEI
-96 DKIVLYW
+96 DKVVLYW

-176 EKEMPNLAKNATAVA
+176 EKEMPNLAENATAVS

-225 EKADENIT
+225 EKANENIT

-336 LDKEEDNKVELEYK
+336 LDKKEDNKVELEYN
-350 LSPFNTSQT
+350 LAPSNTSQT
-359 DIVWSSSN
+359 DVVWSSSN

-375 GVVTGKS
+375 GVVAGKS
-382 VGTAIITIASK
+382 VGRADITIASK
-393 DNPNVNKECIVNV
+393 DNPNVKKTCVVYV
-406 SRELDKSTVT
+406 SKELDKSKVT
-416 AVKSDNNIRVNWSR
+416 AVRNDKNINVNWTK
-430 VAHASSYILSRYNKI
+430 VAHASSYVLSRYNKS
-445 TGFVGKVYEGSD
+445 TGIFNDIYEGTD
-457 TEFEDKDLLSG
+457 TAFEDKDLTSG

-474 TAVVDKNDANANLYS
+474 KAIVDENAADANLYS
-489 NSISEESEAV
+489 NSVSEESEAV
-499 IIPEPVTGIE
+499 IIPESVTGIE
-509 VANDYK
+509 VANDYQ

-525 KIRYSVLPGNATNTN
+525 KIRYSVLPSNATNTN

-638 DSNGVVTSKNSGSTI
+638 DSNGVVISKNSGSTI

-716 IATVDQSGNVAA
+716 IATVDQSGNVTA

-807 KAKKV
+807 KAKTV

-841 AYSKIKKVQIGQ
+841 AYSKIKKV
-853 LLSKISF
+853 K
-860 MPRISR
+860 M
-866 NS
+866 

>member
-87 IDLGRSYEI
+87 MDLGRSYEI
-96 DKIVLYW
+96 DKVVLYW

-109 KYKIYVSENKTDW
+109 KYKIYVSENKIDW

-176 EKEMPNLAKNATAVA
+176 EKEMPNLAENATAVS

-225 EKADENIT
+225 EKANENIT

-336 LDKEEDNKVELEYK
+336 LDKEEDNKVELEYN
-350 LSPFNTSQT
+350 LAPSNTSQT
-359 DIVWSSSN
+359 DVVWSSSN

-375 GVVTGKS
+375 GVVAGKS
-382 VGTAIITIASK
+382 VGRADITIASK
-393 DNPNVNKECIVNV
+393 DNPNVKKTCVVYV
-406 SRELDKSTVT
+406 SKELDKSKVT
-416 AVKSDNNIRVNWSR
+416 AVRNDKNINVNWTK
-430 VAHASSYILSRYNKI
+430 VAHASSYVLSRYNKS
-445 TGFVGKVYEGSD
+445 TGIVNDIYEGTD
-457 TEFEDKDLLSG
+457 TAFEDKDLTSG

-474 TAVVDKNDANANLYS
+474 KAIVDENAADANLYS
-489 NSISEESEAV
+489 NSVSEESEAV

-509 VANDYK
+509 VANDYQ

-525 KIRYSVLPGNATNTN
+525 KIRYSVLPSNATNTN
-540 VTFKSLNEKVATVDA
+540 VTFKSLNEKVAIVDA

-638 DSNGVVTSKNSGSTI
+638 DSNGVVISKNSGSTI

-716 IATVDQSGNVAA
+716 IATVDQSGNVTA

-807 KAKKV
+807 KAKTV

-841 AYSKIKKVQIGQ
+841 AYSKIKKV
-853 LLSKISF
+853 K
-860 MPRISR
+860 M
-866 NS
+866 

>member
-87 IDLGRSYEI
+87 MDLGRSYEI
-96 DKIVLYW
+96 DKVILYW

-176 EKEMPNLAKNATAVA
+176 EKEVPNLAENATAVA

-211 WRTEYIQDPTVTDE
+211 WRTEYIQDQTVTDE
-225 EKADENIT
+225 EKANENIT

-336 LDKEEDNKVELEYK
+336 LDKEEDNKVELEYNIAP
-350 LSPFNTSQT
+350 SNTSQT
-359 DIVWSSSN
+359 DVVWSSSN

-375 GVVTGKS
+375 GVVAGKS
-382 VGTAIITIASK
+382 VGRADITIASK
-393 DNPNVNKECIVNV
+393 DNPNVKKTCVVYV
-406 SRELDKSTVT
+406 SKELDKSKVT
-416 AVKSDNNIRVNWSR
+416 AVRNDKNINVNWTK
-430 VAHASSYILSRYNKI
+430 VAHASSYVLSRYNKI
-445 TGFVGKVYEGSD
+445 TGIVNDIYEGTD
-457 TEFEDKDLLSG
+457 TAFEDKDLTSG

-474 TAVVDKNDANANLYS
+474 KAILDENEADANLYS
-489 NSISEESEAV
+489 NSVSEESEAV

-509 VANDYK
+509 VANDYQ

-623 KNVQWTSSNNSVATV
+623 KNVQWTSSNNSVTTV

-680 SNEINLNPGGT
+680 SNEINLNQGGT

-716 IATVDQSGNVAA
+716 IATVDQSGNVTA

-841 AYSKIKKVQIGQ
+841 AYSKIKKV
-853 LLSKISF
+853 K
-860 MPRISR
+860 M
-866 NS
+866 

>member
-87 IDLGRSYEI
+87 MDLGRSYEI
-96 DKIVLYW
+96 DKVVLYW

-176 EKEMPNLAKNATAVA
+176 EKEMPNLAENATAVA

-225 EKADENIT
+225 EKANENIT

-246 VKWGG
+246 VKWRG

-321 PVESINLNYT
+321 PVENINLNYT

-336 LDKEEDNKVELEYK
+336 LDKEEDNKVELEYN
-350 LSPFNTSQT
+350 LAPSNTSQT
-359 DIVWSSSN
+359 DVVWSSSN

-375 GVVTGKS
+375 GVVAGKS
-382 VGTAIITIASK
+382 VGRADITIASK
-393 DNPNVNKECIVNV
+393 DNPNVKKTCVVYV
-406 SRELDKSTVT
+406 SKELDNSKVT
-416 AVKSDNNIRVNWSR
+416 AVRNDKNINVNWTK
-430 VAHASSYILSRYNKI
+430 VAHASSYVLSRYNKS
-445 TGFVGKVYEGSD
+445 TGIVNDIYEGTD
-457 TEFEDKDLLSG
+457 TAFEDKDLTSG

-474 TAVVDKNDANANLYS
+474 KAIVDENDADANFYS
-489 NSISEESEAV
+489 NSVSEESEAV
-499 IIPEPVTGIE
+499 IIPESVTGIE
-509 VANDYK
+509 VANDYQ

-525 KIRYSVLPGNATNTN
+525 KIRYSVLPSNATNTN

-582 TVRVDGI
+582 AVRVDGI

-638 DSNGVVTSKNSGSTI
+638 DSNGVVISKNSGSTI

-716 IATVDQSGNVAA
+716 IATVDQSGNVTA

-807 KAKKV
+807 KAKTV

-841 AYSKIKKVQIGQ
+841 AYSKIKKV
-853 LLSKISF
+853 K
-860 MPRISR
+860 M
-866 NS
+866 

>member
-87 IDLGRSYEI
+87 MDLGRSYEI
-96 DKIVLYW
+96 NKVVLYW

-176 EKEMPNLAKNATAVA
+176 EKEMPNLAENATAVA

-225 EKADENIT
+225 EKANENIT

-336 LDKEEDNKVELEYK
+336 LDKKEDNKVELEYN
-350 LSPFNTSQT
+350 LAPSNTSQT
-359 DIVWSSSN
+359 DVVWSSSN

-375 GVVTGKS
+375 GVVAGKS
-382 VGTAIITIASK
+382 VGRADITIASK
-393 DNPNVNKECIVNV
+393 DNPNVKKTCVVYV
-406 SRELDKSTVT
+406 SKELDKSKVT
-416 AVKSDNNIRVNWSR
+416 AVRNDKNINVNWTK
-430 VAHASSYILSRYNKI
+430 VAHASSYVLSRYNKS
-445 TGFVGKVYEGSD
+445 TGIVNDIYEGTD
-457 TEFEDKDLLSG
+457 TTFEDKDLTSG

-474 TAVVDKNDANANLYS
+474 KAIVDENAADANLYS
-489 NSISEESEAV
+489 NSVSEESEAV

-509 VANDYK
+509 VANDYQ

-525 KIRYSVLPGNATNTN
+525 KIRYSVLPSNATNTN

-604 GLNQTRQLQ
+604 VLNQTRQLQ

-716 IATVDQSGNVAA
+716 IATVDQSGNVTA

-807 KAKKV
+807 KAKTV

-841 AYSKIKKVQIGQ
+841 AYSKIKKV
-853 LLSKISF
+853 K
-860 MPRISR
+860 M
-866 NS
+866 

>member
-14 MVATLYTP
+14 MVTTLYTP

-68 TACVSS
+68 TAYVSS

-87 IDLGRSYEI
+87 MDLGRSYEI
-96 DKIVLYW
+96 DKVVLYW

-176 EKEMPNLAKNATAVA
+176 EKEMPNLAENATAVA

-336 LDKEEDNKVELEYK
+336 LDKEEDNKVELEYN
-350 LSPFNTSQT
+350 LSPSNTSQT

-375 GVVTGKS
+375 GVVAGKS
-382 VGTAIITIASK
+382 VGRADITIASK
-393 DNPNVNKECIVNV
+393 DNPNVKKTCVVYV
-406 SRELDKSTVT
+406 SKELDKSKVT
-416 AVKSDNNIRVNWSR
+416 AVRNDKNINVNWTK
-430 VAHASSYILSRYNKI
+430 VAHASSYVLSRYNKI
-445 TGFVGKVYEGSD
+445 TGIVNDIYEGTD
-457 TEFEDKDLLSG
+457 TAFEDKDLTSG

-474 TAVVDKNDANANLYS
+474 KAILDENEADANLYS
-489 NSISEESEAV
+489 NSVSEESEAV

-509 VANDYK
+509 VANDYQ

-716 IATVDQSGNVAA
+716 IATVDQSGNVTA

-841 AYSKIKKVQIGQ
+841 AYSKIKKV
-853 LLSKISF
+853 K
-860 MPRISR
+860 M
-866 NS
+866 

>member
-68 TACVSS
+68 TACISS

-87 IDLGRSYEI
+87 MDLGRSYEI
-96 DKIVLYW
+96 DKVILYW

-176 EKEMPNLAKNATAVA
+176 EKEVPNLAENATAVA

-211 WRTEYIQDPTVTDE
+211 WRTEYIQDQTVTDE
-225 EKADENIT
+225 EKANENIT

-307 FEIYEIQVYDQTNV
+307 FEIYEIQVYDQINV

-336 LDKEEDNKVELEYK
+336 LDKEEDNKVELEYN
-350 LSPFNTSQT
+350 LSPSNTSQT

-382 VGTAIITIASK
+382 VGRADITIASK
-393 DNPNVNKECIVNV
+393 DNPNVKKTCVVYV
-406 SRELDKSTVT
+406 SKELDKSKVT
-416 AVKSDNNIRVNWSR
+416 AVRNDKNINVNWTK
-430 VAHASSYILSRYNKI
+430 VAHASSYVLSRYNKS
-445 TGFVGKVYEGSD
+445 TGIVNDIYEGTD
-457 TEFEDKDLLSG
+457 TAFEDKDLTSG

-474 TAVVDKNDANANLYS
+474 KAIVDENDADANLYS
-489 NSISEESEAV
+489 NSVSEESEAV

-509 VANDYK
+509 VANDYQ

-653 ITATTHNGL
+653 ITATTHNEL
-662 KTEFFIEVETP
+662 KTEFFIEVETS

-680 SNEINLNPGGT
+680 SNEINLNTGGT

-841 AYSKIKKVQIGQ
+841 AYSKIKKV
-853 LLSKISF
+853 K
-860 MPRISR
+860 M
-866 NS
+866 

>member
-87 IDLGRSYEI
+87 MDLGRSYEI
-96 DKIVLYW
+96 DKVVLYW

-176 EKEMPNLAKNATAVA
+176 EKEMPNLAENATAVA

-225 EKADENIT
+225 EKANENIT

-321 PVESINLNYT
+321 PVENINLNYT

-336 LDKEEDNKVELEYK
+336 LDKEEDNKVELEYN
-350 LSPFNTSQT
+350 LAPSNTSQT
-359 DIVWSSSN
+359 DVVWSSSN

-375 GVVTGKS
+375 GVVAGKS
-382 VGTAIITIASK
+382 VGRADITIASK
-393 DNPNVNKECIVNV
+393 DNPNVKKTCVVYV
-406 SRELDKSTVT
+406 SKELDNSKVT
-416 AVKSDNNIRVNWSR
+416 AVRNDKNINVNWTK
-430 VAHASSYILSRYNKI
+430 VAHASSYVLSRYNKS
-445 TGFVGKVYEGSD
+445 TGIVNDIYEGTD
-457 TEFEDKDLLSG
+457 TAFEDKDLTSG

-474 TAVVDKNDANANLYS
+474 KAIVDENAADANLYS
-489 NSISEESEAV
+489 NSVSEESEAV
-499 IIPEPVTGIE
+499 IIPESVTGIE
-509 VANDYK
+509 VANDYQ

-525 KIRYSVLPGNATNTN
+525 KIRYSVLPSNATNTN
-540 VTFKSLNEKVATVDA
+540 VTFKSLNEKVAIVDA

-638 DSNGVVTSKNSGSTI
+638 DSNGVVISKNSGSTI

-716 IATVDQSGNVAA
+716 IATVDQSGNVTA

-807 KAKKV
+807 KAKTV

-841 AYSKIKKVQIGQ
+841 AYSKIKKV
-853 LLSKISF
+853 K
-860 MPRISR
+860 M
-866 NS
+866 

>member
-68 TACVSS
+68 TACISS

-87 IDLGRSYEI
+87 MDLGRSYEI
-96 DKIVLYW
+96 DKVILYW

-176 EKEMPNLAKNATAVA
+176 EKEVPNLAENATAVA

-211 WRTEYIQDPTVTDE
+211 WRTEYIQDQTVTDE
-225 EKADENIT
+225 EKANENIT

-336 LDKEEDNKVELEYK
+336 LDKEEDNKVELEYNIAP
-350 LSPFNTSQT
+350 SNTSQT

-382 VGTAIITIASK
+382 VGRADITIASK
-393 DNPNVNKECIVNV
+393 DNPNVKKTCVVYV
-406 SRELDKSTVT
+406 SKELDKSKVT
-416 AVKSDNNIRVNWSR
+416 AVRNDKNINVNWTK
-430 VAHASSYILSRYNKI
+430 VAHASSYVLSRYNKS
-445 TGFVGKVYEGSD
+445 TGIVNDIYEGTD
-457 TEFEDKDLLSG
+457 TVFEDKDLTSG
-468 KYVYTV
+468 KYIYTV
-474 TAVVDKNDANANLYS
+474 KAIVDENDADANLYS
-489 NSISEESEAV
+489 NSVSEESEAV

-509 VANDYK
+509 VANDYQ

-653 ITATTHNGL
+653 ITATTHNEL
-662 KTEFFIEVETP
+662 KTEFFIEVETS

-716 IATVDQSGNVAA
+716 IATVDQSGNVTA

-740 ADGKVVATCTV
+740 ADGKVIATCTV

-841 AYSKIKKVQIGQ
+841 AYSKIKKV
-853 LLSKISF
+853 K
-860 MPRISR
+860 M
-866 NS
+866 

>member
-54 PDFLTDGNLERGYQ
+54 PDFLTDGNLEIGYQ

-176 EKEMPNLAKNATAVA
+176 EKEMSNLAENATAVA

-211 WRTEYIQDPTVTDE
+211 WRTEYIQDQTVTDE
-225 EKADENIT
+225 EKANENIT

-336 LDKEEDNKVELEYK
+336 LDKEEDNKVELEYN
-350 LSPFNTSQT
+350 LSPSNTSQT

-382 VGTAIITIASK
+382 VGRADITIASK
-393 DNPNVNKECIVNV
+393 DNPNVKKTCVVYV
-406 SRELDKSTVT
+406 SKELDKSKVT
-416 AVKSDNNIRVNWSR
+416 AVRNDKNINVNWTK
-430 VAHASSYILSRYNKI
+430 VAHASSYVLSRYNKS
-445 TGFVGKVYEGSD
+445 TGIVNDIYEGTD
-457 TEFEDKDLLSG
+457 TAFEDKDLTSG

-474 TAVVDKNDANANLYS
+474 KAIVDENDADTNLYS
-489 NSISEESEAV
+489 NSVSEESEAV

-653 ITATTHNGL
+653 ITATTHNEL
-662 KTEFFIEVETP
+662 KTEFFIEVETS

-841 AYSKIKKVQIGQ
+841 AYSKIKKV
-853 LLSKISF
+853 K
-860 MPRISR
+860 M
-866 NS
+866 

>member
-68 TACVSS
+68 TARVSS

-87 IDLGRSYEI
+87 MDLGRSYEI
-96 DKIVLYW
+96 DKVVLYW

-176 EKEMPNLAKNATAVA
+176 EKEMPNLAENATAVA

-225 EKADENIT
+225 EKANENIT

-336 LDKEEDNKVELEYK
+336 LDKEEDNKVELEYN
-350 LSPFNTSQT
+350 LAPSNTSQT
-359 DIVWSSSN
+359 DVVWSSSN

-375 GVVTGKS
+375 GVVAGKS
-382 VGTAIITIASK
+382 VGRADITIASK
-393 DNPNVNKECIVNV
+393 DNPNVKKTCVVYV
-406 SRELDKSTVT
+406 SKELDKSKVT
-416 AVKSDNNIRVNWSR
+416 AVRNDKNINVNWTK
-430 VAHASSYILSRYNKI
+430 VAHASSYVLSRYNKS
-445 TGFVGKVYEGSD
+445 TGIVNDIYEGTD
-457 TEFEDKDLLSG
+457 TAFEDKDLTSG

-474 TAVVDKNDANANLYS
+474 KAIVDENDANANLYS
-489 NSISEESEAV
+489 NSVSEESEAV
-499 IIPEPVTGIE
+499 IIPESVTGIE
-509 VANDYK
+509 VANDYQ

-525 KIRYSVLPGNATNTN
+525 KIRYSVLPSNATNTN
-540 VTFKSLNEKVATVDA
+540 VTFKSLNEKVAIVDA

-638 DSNGVVTSKNSGSTI
+638 DSNGVVISKNSGSTI

-691 FKLDA
+691 FKLDG

-716 IATVDQSGNVAA
+716 IATVDQSGNVTA

-807 KAKKV
+807 KAKTV

-841 AYSKIKKVQIGQ
+841 AYSKIKKV
-853 LLSKISF
+853 K
-860 MPRISR
+860 M
-866 NS
+866 

>member
-68 TACVSS
+68 TACVSL

-87 IDLGRSYEI
+87 MDLGRSYEI
-96 DKIVLYW
+96 DKVVLYW

-166 WQIFTVGSVE
+166 LQIFTVGSVE
-176 EKEMPNLAKNATAVA
+176 EKEVPNLAENATAVA

-211 WRTEYIQDPTVTDE
+211 WRTEYIQDQTVTDE
-225 EKADENIT
+225 EKANENIT
-233 LSWNSPQTFDTVK
+233 ISWNSPQTFDTVK

-336 LDKEEDNKVELEYK
+336 LDKEEDNKVELEYN
-350 LSPFNTSQT
+350 LSPSNTSQT

-375 GVVTGKS
+375 GVVAGKS
-382 VGTAIITIASK
+382 VGRADITIASK
-393 DNPNVNKECIVNV
+393 DNPNVKKTCVVYV
-406 SRELDKSTVT
+406 SKELDKSKVT
-416 AVKSDNNIRVNWSR
+416 AVRNDKNINVNWTK
-430 VAHASSYILSRYNKI
+430 VAHASSYVLSRYNKS
-445 TGFVGKVYEGSD
+445 TGIVNDIYEGTD
-457 TEFEDKDLLSG
+457 TAFEDKDLTSG
-468 KYVYTV
+468 KYIYTV
-474 TAVVDKNDANANLYS
+474 KAIVDENEADANLYS
-489 NSISEESEAV
+489 NSVSEESEAV

-509 VANDYK
+509 VANDYQ

-623 KNVQWTSSNNSVATV
+623 KNVQWTSSNNSVTTV

-680 SNEINLNPGGT
+680 SNEINLNQGGT

-716 IATVDQSGNVAA
+716 IATVDQSGNVTA

-841 AYSKIKKVQIGQ
+841 AYSKIKKV
-853 LLSKISF
+853 K
-860 MPRISR
+860 M
-866 NS
+866 

>member
-87 IDLGRSYEI
+87 MDLGRSYEI
-96 DKIVLYW
+96 DKVVLYW

-176 EKEMPNLAKNATAVA
+176 EKEMPNLAENATAVA

-225 EKADENIT
+225 EKANENIT

-257 KLQTS
+257 KLQIS

-292 TSHLRLQGITFGAYC
+292 TTHLRLQGITFGAYC

-321 PVESINLNYT
+321 PVENINLNYT

-336 LDKEEDNKVELEYK
+336 LDKEEDNKVELEYN
-350 LSPFNTSQT
+350 LAPSNTSQP
-359 DIVWSSSN
+359 DVVWSSSN

-375 GVVTGKS
+375 GVVVGKS
-382 VGTAIITIASK
+382 VGRADITIASK
-393 DNPNVNKECIVNV
+393 DNPNVKKTCVVYV
-406 SRELDKSTVT
+406 SKELDKSKVT
-416 AVKSDNNIRVNWSR
+416 AVRNDKNINVNWTK
-430 VAHASSYILSRYNKI
+430 VAHASSYVLSRYNKS
-445 TGFVGKVYEGSD
+445 TGIVNDIYEGTD
-457 TEFEDKDLLSG
+457 TAFEDKDLTSG

-474 TAVVDKNDANANLYS
+474 KAIVDENDADANLYS
-489 NSISEESEAV
+489 NSVSEESEAV
-499 IIPEPVTGIE
+499 IIPESVTGIE
-509 VANDYK
+509 VANGYQ

-525 KIRYSVLPGNATNTN
+525 KIRYSVLPSNATNTN
-540 VTFKSLNEKVATVDA
+540 VTFKSLNEKVAIVDA

-680 SNEINLNPGGT
+680 SNEINLNQGGT

-716 IATVDQSGNVAA
+716 IATVDQSGNVTA

-740 ADGKVVATCTV
+740 ADGKVIATCTV

-807 KAKKV
+807 KAKTV

-841 AYSKIKKVQIGQ
+841 AYSKIKKV
-853 LLSKISF
+853 K
-860 MPRISR
+860 M
-866 NS
+866 

>member
-22 AFAYEGQPLG
+22 AFAYECQPLG

-47 NTNEYNK
+47 NINEYNK

-87 IDLGRSYEI
+87 MDLGRSYEI
-96 DKIVLYW
+96 DKVVLYW

-109 KYKIYVSENKTDW
+109 KYKIYVSQNKTDW

-176 EKEMPNLAKNATAVA
+176 EKEMPNLAENATAVA

-225 EKADENIT
+225 EKANENIT

-336 LDKEEDNKVELEYK
+336 LDKEEDNKVELEYN
-350 LSPFNTSQT
+350 LAPSNTSQP
-359 DIVWSSSN
+359 DVVWSSSN

-375 GVVTGKS
+375 GVVAGKS
-382 VGTAIITIASK
+382 VGRADITIASK
-393 DNPNVNKECIVNV
+393 DNPNVKKTCVVYV
-406 SRELDKSTVT
+406 SKELDKSKVT
-416 AVKSDNNIRVNWSR
+416 AVRNDKNINVNWTK
-430 VAHASSYILSRYNKI
+430 VAHASSYVLSRYNKS
-445 TGFVGKVYEGSD
+445 TGIVNDIYEGTD
-457 TEFEDKDLLSG
+457 TAFEDKDLTSG

-474 TAVVDKNDANANLYS
+474 KAIVDENAADANLYS
-489 NSISEESEAV
+489 NSVSEESEAV
-499 IIPEPVTGIE
+499 IIPESVTGIE
-509 VANDYK
+509 VANDYQ

-525 KIRYSVLPGNATNTN
+525 KIRYSVLPSNATNTN
-540 VTFKSLNEKVATVDA
+540 VTFKSLNEKVAIVDA

-638 DSNGVVTSKNSGSTI
+638 DSNGVVISKNSGSTI

-716 IATVDQSGNVAA
+716 IATVDQSGNVTA

-807 KAKKV
+807 KAKTV

-841 AYSKIKKVQIGQ
+841 AYSKIKKV
-853 LLSKISF
+853 K
-860 MPRISR
+860 M
-866 NS
+866 

>member
-22 AFAYEGQPLG
+22 AFAYEGQQLG

-87 IDLGRSYEI
+87 MDLGRSYEI
-96 DKIVLYW
+96 DKVVLYW

-122 MEVASEEAGEKGRF
+122 MEVASEEVGEKGRF

-176 EKEMPNLAKNATAVA
+176 EKEMPNLAENATAVA

-225 EKADENIT
+225 EKANENIT

-321 PVESINLNYT
+321 PVENINLNYT

-336 LDKEEDNKVELEYK
+336 LDKEEDNKVELEYN
-350 LSPFNTSQT
+350 LAPSNTSQT
-359 DIVWSSSN
+359 DVVWSSSN

-375 GVVTGKS
+375 GVVAGKS
-382 VGTAIITIASK
+382 VGRADITIASK
-393 DNPNVNKECIVNV
+393 DNPNVKKTCVVYV
-406 SRELDKSTVT
+406 SKELDNSKVT
-416 AVKSDNNIRVNWSR
+416 AVRNDKNINVNWTK
-430 VAHASSYILSRYNKI
+430 VAHASSYVLSRYNKS
-445 TGFVGKVYEGSD
+445 TGIVNDIYEGTD
-457 TEFEDKDLLSG
+457 TAFEDKDLTSG

-474 TAVVDKNDANANLYS
+474 KAIVDENAADTNIYS
-489 NSISEESEAV
+489 NSVSEESEAV
-499 IIPEPVTGIE
+499 IIPESVTGIE
-509 VANDYK
+509 VANDYQ

-525 KIRYSVLPGNATNTN
+525 KIRYSVLPSNATNTN
-540 VTFKSLNEKVATVDA
+540 VTFKSLNEKVAIVDA

-638 DSNGVVTSKNSGSTI
+638 DSNGVVISKNSGSTI

-716 IATVDQSGNVAA
+716 IATVDQSGNVTA

-740 ADGKVVATCTV
+740 ADGKVIATCTV

-807 KAKKV
+807 KAKTV

-841 AYSKIKKVQIGQ
+841 AYSKIKKV
-853 LLSKISF
+853 K
-860 MPRISR
+860 M
-866 NS
+866 

>member
-22 AFAYEGQPLG
+22 ALAYDGQPLG
-32 RNVAYNRTVNVSNSF
+32 ENVAYRRTVDVSNSF

-54 PDFLTDGNLERGYQ
+54 PDFLTDGNLDRGYQ

-142 TNARYVKIELEE
+142 TNARYVKIKLEE

-176 EKEMPNLAKNATAVA
+176 EKEVPNLAENATAVA

-841 AYSKIKKVQIGQ
+841 AYSKIKKV
-853 LLSKISF
+853 K
-860 MPRISR
+860 M
-866 NS
+866 

>member
-87 IDLGRSYEI
+87 MDLGRSYEI
-96 DKIVLYW
+96 DKVVLYW

-176 EKEMPNLAKNATAVA
+176 EKEMPNLAENATAVS

-225 EKADENIT
+225 EKANENIT

-336 LDKEEDNKVELEYK
+336 LDKEEDNKVELEYN
-350 LSPFNTSQT
+350 LAPSNTSQT
-359 DIVWSSSN
+359 DVVWSSSN

-375 GVVTGKS
+375 GVVAGKS
-382 VGTAIITIASK
+382 VGRADITIASK
-393 DNPNVNKECIVNV
+393 DNPNVKKTCVVYV
-406 SRELDKSTVT
+406 SKELDKFKVT
-416 AVKSDNNIRVNWSR
+416 AVRNDKNINVNWTK
-430 VAHASSYILSRYNKI
+430 VAHASSYVLSRYNKS
-445 TGFVGKVYEGSD
+445 TGIVNDIYEGTD
-457 TEFEDKDLLSG
+457 TAFEDKDLTSG

-474 TAVVDKNDANANLYS
+474 KAIVDENAADANLYS
-489 NSISEESEAV
+489 NSVSEESEAV
-499 IIPEPVTGIE
+499 IIPESVTGIE
-509 VANDYK
+509 VANDYQ

-525 KIRYSVLPGNATNTN
+525 KIRYSVLPSNATNTN
-540 VTFKSLNEKVATVDA
+540 VTFKSLNEKVAIVDA

-582 TVRVDGI
+582 AVRVDGI

-638 DSNGVVTSKNSGSTI
+638 DSNGVVISKNSGSTI

-716 IATVDQSGNVAA
+716 IATVDQSGNVTA

-807 KAKKV
+807 KAKTV

-841 AYSKIKKVQIGQ
+841 AYSKIKKV
-853 LLSKISF
+853 K
-860 MPRISR
+860 M
-866 NS
+866 